1 MRRAARI
8 LLVALVATAF
18 VAALDVAGVG
28 GHRGYAVAQQNGQK
42 RVNLF
47 DLLFGGALKRLPQI
61 QRQQQQRLQEL
72 QQRARRVIAP
82 DSNTEFAGGQT
93 AAKTVLTKNEDA
105 LRVLVVGDFMASGL
119 YWGLDQA
126 FAENPGVE
134 IVDQSAGL
142 SGFTRDDVV
151 NWPEKLGQLL
161 LEQKPV
167 AVVILIGMNDRQNI
181 RLGQQRFDKLTPE
194 WRETYTARALAAAR
208 AVQAA
213 SAALIWVG
221 LPPVKSAQ
229 MNTDLVAFN
238 EIYRSVTEIAGGQ
251 YVDLWDGFTG
261 TDGEFISAGPD
272 IDGQIVRLRN
282 SDGINMTKPGKRK
295 MAFYAE
301 RELRKVR
308 GLGFDAQPDGGLAPE
323 AIAPIQVPGYD
334 PALTGRTV
342 AMSLNN
348 PAFDGFE
355 KLEGD
360 GDFLASA
367 EAGST
372 SRELVEKGLAGN
384 APPGRVDAG
393 WGAAKPVKIEPL
405 PENFLLGPPGGT

>member
-1 MRRAARI
+1 MATHPGRCSTSCAATEAMRRAARI

-194 WRETYTARALAAAR
+194 WRGNLHGAGAGSGASGAGGVGGADLGR
-208 AVQAA
+208 
-213 SAALIWVG
+213 SAAGQIG
-221 LPPVKSAQ
+221 A
-229 MNTDLVAFN
+229 D
-238 EIYRSVTEIAGGQ
+238 EYRSGGVQ
-251 YVDLWDGFTG
+251 
-261 TDGEFISAGPD
+261 
-272 IDGQIVRLRN
+272 
-282 SDGINMTKPGKRK
+282 
-295 MAFYAE
+295 
-301 RELRKVR
+301 
-308 GLGFDAQPDGGLAPE
+308 
-323 AIAPIQVPGYD
+323 
-334 PALTGRTV
+334 
-342 AMSLNN
+342 
-348 PAFDGFE
+348 
-355 KLEGD
+355 
-360 GDFLASA
+360 
-367 EAGST
+367 
-372 SRELVEKGLAGN
+372 
-384 APPGRVDAG
+384 
-393 WGAAKPVKIEPL
+393 
-405 PENFLLGPPGGT
+405 